1 MYRTSI
7 NFHNRLIKGEIPIS
21 YIIINTHMG
30 YRAYAE
36 KELTGVFSPSAPD
49 LYDGTYLFDGS
60 IEYDGGSTGLLE
72 KSGRVISFGSFERN
86 LQSLKEDILVSYQS
100 KTLQHMSIE
109 LENSDRYF
117 AKLIASEPFVGRPIL
132 YYVGFE
138 TESQSEH
145 LKIFSGIIT
154 EMTVMPTL
162 TIEANEE

>member
-7 NFHNRLIKGEIPIS
+7 NFHKRLMRGEVPIS
-21 YIIINTHMG
+21 YIVIQTHIG

-36 KELTGVFSPSAPD
+36 KELVGIFTPVDPF

-60 IEYDGGSTGLLE
+60 IEYGGEAAGVIE

-86 LQSLKEDILVSYQS
+86 LQSLKEDILASYQS
-100 KTLQHMSIE
+100 KTLQNMSID
-109 LENSDRYF
+109 LDNSDRYF
-117 AKLIASEPFVGRPIL
+117 SKLIATEPFIGRPIL

-138 TESQSEH
+138 AEPQSEH

-154 EMTVMPTL
+154 DLTVMPIF